1 MAAMKTFTLDELAKH
16 NTRDDLWV
24 AIGGAVYDLS
34 GMFAKF
40 LHPGGAPPLLEVAGT
55 ECTEEFFALHRLEVL
70 QRPRFA
76 KLQIG
81 VLTGGKN
88 RTGEDEISPVV
99 APVPYA
105 ESLGFWRKSSPYY
118 TKSHDEFRSACR
130 AVYDEHV
137 APNAEEWDED
147 GKPASPELYKALGD
161 AGIIATLIAG
171 EGRGADCLERWGVKL
186 PGGLVS
192 AREFD
197 YFHGLIGGEEA
208 IRGVRGGYGLK
219 DGLIGGIS
227 IGVVPIIKY
236 GSEHLIE
243 KFAKPTILGDKRFAL
258 AISEPYAGSD
268 VNAIHTTAT
277 MHEDGNWRVSGVKK
291 WITGGMM
298 ADYFTVLCRTA
309 EHGFCMFLVERPEDA
324 DGLTFQTK
332 PIKTSYS
339 AAAGTALVIM
349 DEVVV
354 PPENLIG
361 KPGQGF
367 YQTMGNFNIERW
379 QMVVGGNRHSRMIVE
394 ECMKWAMQR
403 KVFGKPLI
411 QQPVIRFKLGQMIA
425 DVESVHSMLE
435 VGHILYARGRSY
447 PHSIEWTPCHIQDMT
462 YQMCT
467 MTEGELNV
475 HLAGPIS
482 LLKYDTISVH
492 CNVLPS
498 RGSNPS

>member
-1 MAAMKTFTLDELAKH
+1 MPTITEAELAKH

-24 AIGGAVYDLS
+24 AVGGAVYDLS

-55 ECTEEFFALHRLEVL
+55 ECTEQFFALHRLEVL

-76 KLQIG
+76 KLQVG
-81 VLTGGKN
+81 VLAGSAVPS
-88 RTGEDEISPVV
+88 DESRIT

-118 TKSHDEFRSACR
+118 SQSHDDFRQACR
-130 AVYDEHV
+130 DIYEEHI
-137 APNAEEWDED
+137 APDAEEWDED
-147 GKPASPELYKALGD
+147 GKPASPELFKALGD

-171 EGRGADCLERWGVKL
+171 EGRGADFLERWGVKL
-186 PGGLVS
+186 PGGVN

-208 IRGVRGGYGLK
+208 IRGTRGGYGLK
-219 DGLIGGIS
+219 DGLIGGVS

-236 GSEHLIE
+236 GSEELVE
-243 KFAKPTILGDKRFAL
+243 KYAKPTILGDKRFAL

-298 ADYFTVLCRTA
+298 ADYFTVLCRTE

-324 DGLTFQTK
+324 DGSFETK

-349 DEVVV
+349 DDVVSLNAA
-354 PPENLIG
+354 PPSPFHVAQL
-361 KPGQGF
+361 
-367 YQTMGNFNIERW
+367 R
-379 QMVVGGNRHSRMIVE
+379 
-394 ECMKWAMQR
+394 QR
-403 KVFGKPLI
+403 
-411 QQPVIRFKLGQMIA
+411 
-425 DVESVHSMLE
+425 
-435 VGHILYARGRSY
+435 IL
-447 PHSIEWTPCHIQDMT
+447 
-462 YQMCT
+462 
-467 MTEGELNV
+467 
-475 HLAGPIS
+475 
-482 LLKYDTISVH
+482 
-492 CNVLPS
+492 
-498 RGSNPS
+498 